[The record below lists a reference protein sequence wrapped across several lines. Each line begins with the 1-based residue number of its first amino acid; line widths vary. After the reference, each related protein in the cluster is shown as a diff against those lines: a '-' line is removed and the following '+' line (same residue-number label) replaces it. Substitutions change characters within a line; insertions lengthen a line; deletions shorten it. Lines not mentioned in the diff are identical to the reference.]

1 MPIKDPIKRKEYW
14 KKYQENNREYIREY
28 QRRWYSENKDWLRV
42 QTKWRR
48 IRQRKERE
56 AKKLSLNNI

>member
-28 QRRWYSENKDWLRV
+28 QRRWYLENKDWLRV
-42 QTKWRR
+42 QRKYRR
-48 IRQRKERE
+48 IRHIKEKE

>member
-28 QRRWYSENKDWLRV
+28 QSYC
-42 QTKWRR
+42 
-48 IRQRKERE
+48 
-56 AKKLSLNNI
+56 